1 MKKLK
6 TTDILLLSVA
16 GILDIF
22 QEFKDPGNLIS
33 NYYQNFYGFVPA
45 RWKKESYRSLVY
57 QMIRDKKLVKVKTHN
72 NYRFKITQ
80 KGINHIEKK
89 FPQLKFQEKIWDGK
103 WKILIFDIDE
113 INRGTRD
120 SLRIKLKYLGFGL
133 LQKSVWIS
141 P

>member
-33 NYYQNFYGFVPA
+33 SYYQNFYGFVPV

-57 QMIRDKKLVKVKTHN
+57 QMIRDKKLVKVKTHK

-80 KGINHIEKK
+80 RGIHHIEKK
-89 FPQLKFQEKIWDGK
+89 FPQLKFQEKHWDGK
-103 WKILIFDIDE
+103 WRILIFDIDE
-113 INRGTRD
+113 INKQ
-120 SLRIKLKYLGFGL
+120 IE
-133 LQKSVWIS
+133 Q
-141 P
+141 